1 MKNDIFKF
9 LVFGMALFMTPVTIL
24 SQIIE
29 RKRPVE
35 WSKLIEGARFMD
47 RFLPMKGNILLS
59 DTWGQPLSSLDMLI
73 MGLRIVCGHIG
84 EETFKRQKMGNTTFS
99 SAVGW
104 KIHRQDIW
112 SGLSHMYL
120 IR

>member
-47 RFLPMKGNILLS
+47 RFLPMKGNILSS
-59 DTWGQPLSSLDMLI
+59 DTWG
-73 MGLRIVCGHIG
+73 
-84 EETFKRQKMGNTTFS
+84 GNLCHPS
-99 SAVGW
+99 
-104 KIHRQDIW
+104 IC
-112 SGLSHMYL
+112 
-120 IR
+120 

>member
-1 MKNDIFKF
+1 M
-9 LVFGMALFMTPVTIL
+9 VLFMTPVTIL

-47 RFLPMKGNILLS
+47 RFLPMKGNILSS

-84 EETFKRQKMGNTTFS
+84 RKHSKGRRWAIPPFRLRLAGKFIGRTYGV
-99 SAVGW
+99 A
-104 KIHRQDIW
+104 
-112 SGLSHMYL
+112 
-120 IR
+120 